1 MFPTLSQR
9 LSTGFLSRLDVI
21 VELSTLGQ
29 YGIAEDGR
37 PLPLERGRCE
47 SGLAPS
53 RSRDAARARRV
64 SAVAARS
71 ARA

>member
-9 LSTGFLSRLDVI
+9 LSAGFLSRLDVI

-37 PLPLERGRCE
+37 PLPLERGGCE

-53 RSRDAARARRV
+53 RSRDRCPRDARLSGPCPARA
-64 SAVAARS
+64 
-71 ARA
+71 